1 MPKLLFSFCLFKR
14 VFINRYFGTFSS
26 LEILSSL
33 FRLFQSLIDLTENDR
48 PPSVKLFYMGQR
60 KFISEVDIKI
70 HLKHRFQVFRCFS
83 NSHIQRTLLFS
94 HSQIV
99 RRIPA
104 KTKNS

>member
-1 MPKLLFSFCLFKR
+1 MPKLLFSFCLSKS
-14 VFINRYFGTFSS
+14 VFINRFLELFAS

-70 HLKHRFQVFRCFS
+70 HLKHRSQVFRCFS
-83 NSHIQRTLLFS
+83 NSHMQRTLLFS
-94 HSQIV
+94 HSKIV

-104 KTKNS
+104 KTKDS